1 MITLLC
7 NIKTR
12 IPILCFLKSV
22 SWAFLPEKKNIENKK
37 GGTFQKEEQRIQKVK
52 LFKIFYFKKEDQ
64 RK

>member
-1 MITLLC
+1 MF
-7 NIKTR
+7 
-12 IPILCFLKSV
+12 FLSV

-52 LFKIFYFKKEDQ
+52 LFKIFYFKKEEDQ